1 MHRLRF
7 PPALTDPL
15 LPFKPTHSS
24 ALVVRGYLG
33 RAIPCLMSSEAKISV
48 LASEWL
54 ASLWALLPERNQWE
68 VLFFFFLLFWWQ
80 RFHLEAQRSSEEKG
94 HENKYIQ
101 RDSRGEEMNTVPL
114 LSCANQFSPLLAE
127 VTSGFMDSPL
137 QNLLCI
143 LPDKVDTSEG
153 KESLMARKR
162 KTQNLTRMRSLS
174 AHEAK
179 PLSSYCKLVLPEPQL
194 TSRAPTRLP
203 LCRETQ
209 AGSMTVA
216 GLSQPL
222 PPN

>member
-1 MHRLRF
+1 
-7 PPALTDPL
+7 
-15 LPFKPTHSS
+15 
-24 ALVVRGYLG
+24 
-33 RAIPCLMSSEAKISV
+33 
-48 LASEWL
+48 
-54 ASLWALLPERNQWE
+54 
-68 VLFFFFLLFWWQ
+68 
-80 RFHLEAQRSSEEKG
+80 
-94 HENKYIQ
+94 
-101 RDSRGEEMNTVPL
+101 MNTVSL

-153 KESLMARKR
+153 KESLMARKK
-162 KTQNLTRMRSLS
+162 KTQNLTHMHSLS